1 MFEHGFRPYAL
12 LTLMLTAAAL
22 APSSLLAQ
30 QKAEPGPTAAV
41 AVAEVAVTTVPTG
54 PGPRVAAATWA
65 PARLQFA
72 PARWAASD
80 PGDVVVQDRINAG
93 PNIAMMAVGGAGMV
107 VGLLVGGDAGLV
119 ILASSGVVG
128 LVGLYRYLR

>member
-12 LTLMLTAAAL
+12 LTLILTVVAL

-30 QKAEPGPTAAV
+30 QKAEPAPSSAV
-41 AVAEVAVTTVPTG
+41 AVAEVAAATLPG

-72 PARWAASD
+72 PATD
-80 PGDVVVQDRINAG
+80 LGEVVAQDRINAG